1 MGHYQPVRAL
11 ERGLAVLKAANSL
24 ARPTVEAISRETGLS
39 WSTTLRMLETLE
51 AAGYVSRH
59 DTDRT
64 FQPTLDARSL
74 GEGTVQSTWIMQI
87 ASPYIGRLSR
97 KLVWPIDL
105 MVFHADAML
114 IVETTHRS
122 SPLSIDRN
130 MIGKRL
136 PILMTSA
143 GRCYLGHLAPKARR
157 TILARLARKQ
167 DQEGQLARQRE
178 VVARMMKQV
187 RADGFR
193 TREGGLFAHTKSIAV
208 PIDANGETAACMS
221 IIWIASALSLA
232 EGIKRF
238 LPDMRKAA
246 SEISTTIAAKSQ
258 RRVAGSAKLSY

>member
-1 MGHYQPVRAL
+1 LGHYRPVRAL
-11 ERGLAVLKAANSL
+11 ERGLAVLRAANTL
-24 ARPTVEAISRETGLS
+24 AKPTVEAIARETGLS
-39 WSTTLRMLETLE
+39 WSTALRMLETLE
-51 AAGYVSRH
+51 AAGYVGRH

-87 ASPYIGRLSR
+87 ASPRIGRLSR
-97 KLVWPIDL
+97 KLIWPIDL

-136 PILMTSA
+136 PVLMTSA
-143 GRCYLGHLAPKARR
+143 GRCYLGHLPPRVR
-157 TILARLARKQ
+157 HSTLARLARKQ
-167 DQEGQLARQRE
+167 DAEGQFARQRE
-178 VVARMMKQV
+178 LVARMMKQV
-187 RADGFR
+187 RADGFA
-193 TREGGLFAHTKSIAV
+193 TREGGLFPHTSSIAV
-208 PIDANGETAACMS
+208 PIDANGRIAACMS

-238 LPDMRKAA
+238 LPDLKRTA
-246 SEISTTIAAKSQ
+246 SEISRAIAV
-258 RRVAGSAKLSY
+258 RNPGDG